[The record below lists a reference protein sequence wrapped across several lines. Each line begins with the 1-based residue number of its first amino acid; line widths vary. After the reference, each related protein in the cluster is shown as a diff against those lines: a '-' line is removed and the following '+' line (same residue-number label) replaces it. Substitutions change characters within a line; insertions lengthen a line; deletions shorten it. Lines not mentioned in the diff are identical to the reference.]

1 MARKPAMRH
10 VIADV
15 RIKAGLSQ
23 AQLSKMLGCAI
34 VTVQRIEQGSLAP
47 SEDLAVRAQME
58 LGVAAAWLLANDS
71 TRPALTPGGGKWD
84 KSIYEFTQGERLEM
98 RENIRRGLEASRKF
112 AMKWCPPEAAELLRA
127 NEARDRILVM
137 LQRTQGLPKQ
147 GILLH
152 RINKALNEMEE
163 DFNPEKRTLEKES
176 PETANARKAYDETVD
191 RITER
196 EKERL
201 WSDVPEK

>member
-1 MARKPAMRH
+1 MARKPAKRH
-10 VIADV
+10 VIAEI
-15 RIKAGLSQ
+15 RLRAGLSQ
-23 AQLSKMLGCAI
+23 ARLAKLLGCAA
-34 VTVQRIEQGSLAP
+34 VSVQRVEQGTLGL
-47 SEDLAVRAQME
+47 SEDLAVRAQLE
-58 LGVAAAWLLANDS
+58 LGVAAGWLLANNS

-98 RENIRRGLEASRKF
+98 RENIRRGLEASRKS
-112 AMKWCPPEAAELLRA
+112 AMKSQPPGPAELLRA

-163 DFNPEKRTLEKES
+163 DFNPDKKTLEKES

-196 EKERL
+196 ENKRL
-201 WSDVPEK
+201 WSDESEK